1 MDIED
6 LAQRQRLESAAK
18 AKRLAQRRDEVAFWD
33 GSAATLGDENAL
45 PTSVSSNGPLR
56 SGQNVR
62 LLQSTGIN
70 QADTFSR
77 TDQSESLPIPTAIGN
92 VKVCLRVKVSRGAGI
107 APNIQYWLGGDRKTP
122 IKLFDMSEF
131 SGATDVA
138 SAVFE
143 ATGSGKDD
151 WILSLRLSG
160 FPAVE
165 DRLYSIN
172 GAGEIVDSGWAAKWR
187 RAIVLGQ
194 SFWTVP
200 PIISTFAL
208 YETRLPRELI
218 GLPLGQVSYTRLR
231 GSAGGFFSF
240 IEWDI
245 EMSYGTFPE
254 RQYYKQTFRS
264 TLSNVIFS
272 PTIPGLSLPYTLSYR
287 KTNYNAE
294 QWLQFPSLTNFNE
307 LGAANACAGQIV
319 TASCVYGSK
328 QYSGGTD
335 NKTEIQAATY
345 SAGFGVLP
353 TENFGSLRF
362 FYEEKYEAFSI
373 DNEGINKTA
382 TNYCHPDF
390 NQNVVYSTLGE
401 PTPDNPPNVVT
412 IPGRTNQAYDKE
424 SVYYVAPGVAKPF
437 FNRQDLTLDRQ
448 ENLLAS
454 NLEVSDT
461 YQGLKVF
468 KNGYVY
474 RRDTTPEGLGIYDN
488 VGARLRNVDNVNN
501 STPTNPGSFMSLAG
515 GVEFRLSSFL
525 PGTHSL
531 SWIVSEE
538 ATDLTLYQ
546 WDYTY
551 ELFPNGN
558 SFGTA
563 PLSNLLTKDQSLK
576 HIRKY
581 SLADTIISRGEDV
594 TGYVNAM
601 KGIPGAATSTAT
613 VVGAYYW
620 PKS

>member
-33 GSAATLGDENAL
+33 GSAATLGDQNAL
-45 PTSVSSNGPLR
+45 PTTVSSNGPLR
-56 SGQNVR
+56 SGQSVH
-62 LLQSTGIN
+62 LQRSGGIN

-77 TDQSESLPIPTAIGN
+77 TEQFESVPVRIQAGN
-92 VKVCLRVKVSRGAGI
+92 VKVCLRVSVSRGAGI

-138 SAVFE
+138 SAIFE
-143 ATGSGKDD
+143 STGAGKND

-200 PIISTFAL
+200 PIIPTFVLTEA
-208 YETRLPRELI
+208 TNPTQTI

-231 GSAGGFFSF
+231 GNAGGFFSG

-245 EMSYGTFPE
+245 EFSYGTFPE
-254 RQYYKQTFRS
+254 RQYYKQTFSSR
-264 TLSNVIFS
+264 LSNQSFS
-272 PTIPGLSLPYTLSYR
+272 PTISGLNLPYTLSYR
-287 KTNYNAE
+287 KTNYNE
-294 QWLQFPSLTNFNE
+294 DQWLQFPSLTNFNE
-307 LGAANACAGQIV
+307 LANANACAGEIF
-319 TASCVYGSK
+319 TAESKYGSK
-328 QYSGGTD
+328 RFDQSTD
-335 NKTEIQAATY
+335 NKTDVQIATY
-345 SAGFGVLP
+345 SAGFGISP
-353 TENFGSLRF
+353 EENFGTLRF
-362 FYEEKYEAFSI
+362 FYENKYKAFDIS
-373 DNEGINKTA
+373 NEGINKTA

-390 NQNVVYSTLGE
+390 NQNAVGGTA
-401 PTPDNPPNVVT
+401 T
-412 IPGRTNQAYDKE
+412 IPAPPSTGTTVTEFSNIQNYDRE
-424 SVYYVAPGVAKPF
+424 SVYYVAPGVSKSV
-437 FNRQDLTLDRQ
+437 FNRQDLTLSRNDDP
-448 ENLLAS
+448 ENT
-454 NLEVSDT
+454 NLQVSDT

-474 RRDTTPEGLGIYDN
+474 QRSTTPEGLGIYN
-488 VGARLRNVDNVNN
+488 NLGRFRYYIDNVNN
-501 STPTNPGSFMSLAG
+501 STPTNPGSFISLAG
-515 GVEFRLSSFL
+515 GAEFRLSSFL

-581 SLADTIISRGEDV
+581 SLADTIISRDEDV

-601 KGIPGAATSTAT
+601 KGIPGAATSTVT

-620 PKS
+620 PKN